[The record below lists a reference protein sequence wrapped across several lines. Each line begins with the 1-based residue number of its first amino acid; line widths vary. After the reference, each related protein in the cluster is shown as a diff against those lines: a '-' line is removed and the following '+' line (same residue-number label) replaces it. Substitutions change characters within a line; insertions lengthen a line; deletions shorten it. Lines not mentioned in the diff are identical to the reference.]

1 MYVSKEV
8 EYGLRTMVVIA
19 SSVTPLTAKEISE
32 KFKIPHNFISL
43 LLPKLKRQNLVLG
56 EKIDK
61 REILKL
67 ANPAREITVLNIL
80 EAINGPVDLIIM
92 NDTNRGDVRGFEALM
107 SVWQGLTGTVE
118 GYLSGITLENLVL
131 SK

>member
-19 SSVTPLTAKEISE
+19 STPVPLTAKEISE

-43 LLPKLKRQNLVLG
+43 LLPKLKRQSLVKS
-56 EKIDK
+56 EKIEK
-61 REILKL
+61 REVLKL
-67 ANPAREITVLNIL
+67 TKPANEITVLNIL

-107 SVWQGLTGTVE
+107 GVWQGLTGAVE
-118 GYLSGITLENLVL
+118 GYLSGITLGDLVL
-131 SK
+131 S

>member
-8 EYGLRTMVVIA
+8 DYGLRTMVVVA
-19 SSVTPLTAKEISE
+19 SSISPFTAKEISE

-43 LLPKLKRQNLVLG
+43 LLPKLKRQNLVAI
-56 EKIDK
+56 EKVEK
-61 REILKL
+61 REVLKL
-67 ANPAREITVLNIL
+67 TKPAREITVLSVL

-107 SVWQGLTGTVE
+107 GVWKGLTGSVE
-118 GYLSGITLENLVL
+118 NYLSGITLENLVL
-131 SK
+131 S